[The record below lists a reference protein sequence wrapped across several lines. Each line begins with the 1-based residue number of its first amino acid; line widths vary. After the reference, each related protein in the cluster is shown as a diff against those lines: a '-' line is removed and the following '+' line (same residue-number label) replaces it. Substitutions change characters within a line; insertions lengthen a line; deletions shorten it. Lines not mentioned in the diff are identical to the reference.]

1 MSGLKDLVKLA
12 GRLDSLG
19 LEREA
24 DVLRAA
30 FRKMAADGVSGTWQ
44 EGMPWSSSLGS
55 DTSGSSEGMAASNR
69 YESSAPFDPSMVGTA
84 RTTEEQSEKERYAKY
99 RSLLPTARKIYVP
112 QNFQTNENDFKE
124 SFIGGWK
131 AYPNNPAT
139 KADWEL
145 WNVSTRSWDSWA
157 EDLADILWNEKQLA
171 AAPKP
176 APVSK
181 TAPSPKPRGPIR
193 DWAYYNSKQ
202 TDEFGKGMEKFWFR
216 NAPKLG
222 LEPDFNSFVRYYKK
236 LAAIG
241 GSERSELSPRD
252 FIIFTINEIMN
263 NTNVD
268 SLVRYLADSKERRQN
283 QTVHNNLSIYL
294 GYNPN
299 TGKLSLD
306 AERQEARG
314 LLNELKGIIEGRVR
328 NSAR

>member
-30 FRKMAADGVSGTWQ
+30 FRKMAADGGSGTWE

-55 DTSGSSEGMAASNR
+55 DTSGGSEGMASGN
-69 YESSAPFDPSMVGTA
+69 
-84 RTTEEQSEKERYAKY
+84 
-99 RSLLPTARKIYVP
+99 
-112 QNFQTNENDFKE
+112 
-124 SFIGGWK
+124 
-131 AYPNNPAT
+131 AYP
-139 KADWEL
+139 
-145 WNVSTRSWDSWA
+145 S
-157 EDLADILWNEKQLA
+157 
-171 AAPKP
+171 KP
-176 APVSK
+176 APTYGTHMDPEFAFARWVGSQDSVSKKTDKSAFEREFHRLWRMNKNSKGADPNNKYTPQQWTDLGLKFAPEVWESMQTRSVSTPK

-216 NAPKLG
+216 NAPKLE

-236 LAAIG
+236 LAGIG
-241 GSERSELSPRD
+241 GTERNRLSPRE

-263 NTNVD
+263 NTRVD
-268 SLVRYLADSKERRQN
+268 SLVRYLADSKERMEN

-306 AERQEARG
+306 AEREEARG
-314 LLNELKGIIEGRVR
+314 LLNNLKGIIEERVR